1 MMASRFTIV
10 TPTDVNDNDRRACGL
25 PPVTYSV
32 PAQRGYAMPQ
42 LVCILILIGAV
53 STGGAAQ
60 MLPQRNQHL
69 SETPAQAVRIEEG
82 HRLALELCSVCHI
95 VASDQIGAP
104 VLRNPGP
111 PFRDI
116 ANSPDT
122 TRASLRTILT
132 TTHSSSTPPFAMP
145 NPHLTEGQLQDV
157 VGYILSMRDHS

>member
-1 MMASRFTIV
+1 
-10 TPTDVNDNDRRACGL
+10 
-25 PPVTYSV
+25 
-32 PAQRGYAMPQ
+32 MPQ

-60 MLPQRNQHL
+60 MLPQGNQQT
-69 SETPAQAVRIEEG
+69 SATSAQGVRVGEG

-95 VASDQIGAP
+95 VAPDQVSAP

-116 ANSPDT
+116 ANRPGT
-122 TRASLRTILT
+122 TGASLRTILT
-132 TTHSSSTPPFAMP
+132 TTHSSSTPPFSMP
-145 NPHLTEGQLQDV
+145 NPHLTEGQLQDM